1 MINDHHILR
10 DFKPR
15 FATVRHKRKVPFSP
29 QITVS
34 PDFSRRLLRI
44 RELDFQL
51 GRFILKAKDYAEIA
65 TEAYAAN
72 IHWSTKLEGNPLSEE
87 EVRRITRSTLQGEM
101 IEQRNGPIQEIINHA
116 LFHAGEESI
125 PRDWEEAWICSLH
138 RTLLDGTGSTA
149 AIGSLRTTETSVY
162 ENGPERTEI
171 FRPCPGPHVA
181 AEMASLLKWLR
192 ETAPAFDPIV
202 AAALFFHEFESIHP
216 FEDGNGRIH
225 RFLIHNILARRKF
238 IPAGLI
244 FPVSA
249 ALLKNLADYD
259 ESLESFSRPLL
270 ALVEYSLDEQGRMT
284 VQNDT
289 ANWYRFIDL
298 TPQAEALFRF
308 VEQTID
314 TELVEEL
321 AFLAN
326 YDRTK
331 KAIQEIVDMP
341 DRKIDLFIQACLQNN
356 GRLSAQKRASPFEF
370 LSDEEVTQM
379 EAAIRSA
386 YGTTGTVFIPTNGH
400 LQPPIPLGSLA
411 T

>member
-216 FEDGNGRIH
+216 FEDGNGRVGRTLFH
-225 RFLIHNILARRKF
+225 LYLQKNGLKRSSLCKLDAELLTHSDVYYNILAYTDE
-238 IPAGLI
+238 A
-244 FPVSA
+244 
-249 ALLKNLADYD
+249 ADYG
-259 ESLESFSRPLL
+259 PLL
-270 ALVEYSLDEQGRMT
+270 DMFSIAVLRSYEVAVQTLAPKDLLSSTMDENSKRLII
-284 VQNDT
+284 
-289 ANWYRFIDL
+289 RFKECGDWL
-298 TPQAEALFRF
+298 SVKDAVSF
-308 VEQTID
+308 VEGAGEQTVRHRLQ
-314 TELVEEL
+314 ELVEMGVLEVKG
-321 AFLAN
+321 
-326 YDRTK
+326 RTK
-331 KAIQEIVDMP
+331 GMRFRFKV
-341 DRKIDLFIQACLQNN
+341 
-356 GRLSAQKRASPFEF
+356 PFEQA
-370 LSDEEVTQM
+370 SDDMGRTMPGV
-379 EAAIRSA
+379 
-386 YGTTGTVFIPTNGH
+386 GG
-400 LQPPIPLGSLA
+400 
-411 T
+411 